1 VKKGLLVFVHDG
13 SLYEFNWLETANVVH
28 IWSCLCGLYELVCR
42 ASLRLYCNWSSSRG
56 DSVDERVNHCSY
68 NCEPLSIKFLNPL
81 LYCWLYLKWDLVDV
95 FIFSF
100 LCMVI
105 CSVIRYM
112 NYISWGCVRLFKIE
126 KEDWKEVLVK
136 VTFFVC
142 LFIYLNYAW
151 YRVWCFVDWWQGVGT
166 GIVILLISGGKSSRL
181 LVFSEDLF
189 FIYLLPPII
198 FNAGYVY
205 APLNLNSVAFQ
216 DHCSLCLVLANQD

>member
-1 VKKGLLVFVHDG
+1 M
-13 SLYEFNWLETANVVH
+13 
-28 IWSCLCGLYELVCR
+28 
-42 ASLRLYCNWSSSRG
+42 RLGRCFHFFPFY
-56 DSVDERVNHCSY
+56 V
-68 NCEPLSIKFLNPL
+68 
-81 LYCWLYLKWDLVDV
+81 WLYALWFGIWIIFDL
-95 FIFSF
+95 
-100 LCMVI
+100 
-105 CSVIRYM
+105 
-112 NYISWGCVRLFKIE
+112 SWGCARLFKIE

-205 APLNLNSVAFQ
+205 APLNLNAVTFQ
-216 DHCSLCLVLANQD
+216 DHCSLWLVSFS